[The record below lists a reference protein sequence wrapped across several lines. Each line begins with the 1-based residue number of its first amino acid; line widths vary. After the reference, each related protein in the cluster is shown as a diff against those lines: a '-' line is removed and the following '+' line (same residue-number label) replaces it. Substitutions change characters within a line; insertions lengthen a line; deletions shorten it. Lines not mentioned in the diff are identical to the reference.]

1 MKRSPDFLIRY
12 QKAIQIYEEV
22 ARYSLNNNLLKY
34 GARGHLLNAGICQ
47 LCKGDIVAIN
57 NALDKYQASPFLIY
71 KTIIEKSSF
80 VLVVLTYLST
90 SKIGLGSYIFKDPG
104 VQAFSCK

>member
-1 MKRSPDFLIRY
+1 MKRSSYFLIRY

-57 NALDKYQASPFLIY
+57 NALDKYQASLFLIY
-71 KTIIEKSSF
+71 NWEIF
-80 VLVVLTYLST
+80 LH
-90 SKIGLGSYIFKDPG
+90 IGIAHL
-104 VQAFSCK
+104 FSVF